1 MDLYR
6 IIDDLVQ
13 ERDRLARIIQS
24 LEGMAPATP
33 GSAPDRPPGK
43 RRGRKFMD
51 MTARQEV
58 SERMKLYW
66 AARRNGKQKESHD
79 PAIAGGRG
87 NPDTARGDFAVA
99 VHPGPNF

>member
-1 MDLYR
+1 VDLYR

-24 LEGMAPATP
+24 LEGMTPAGT
-33 GSAPDRPPGK
+33 APDRPPGK

-66 AARRNGKQKESHD
+66 AARRNGKPKESPG
-79 PAIAGGRG
+79 PAI
-87 NPDTARGDFAVA
+87 
-99 VHPGPNF
+99 